1 MESINTNEFKSKIF
15 NFEVEKDWKYLGDR
29 PAIIDF
35 YADWCG
41 PCKIQG
47 PILDRISKKYEG
59 KINVFKIDTEQ
70 NEELSAAFGIRSIPS
85 LLFIPMKGKPSLN
98 PGLIQEDQ
106 LVQVIDQY
114 LLKE

>member
-1 MESINTNEFKSKIF
+1 MHSINSNEFKAKIF
-15 NFEVEKDWKYLGDR
+15 NYETEKEWKYLGNR

-47 PILDRISKKYEG
+47 PILDRLSQKYEG
-59 KINVFKIDTEQ
+59 KIDIFKIDTEQ

-85 LLFIPMKGKPSLN
+85 LLFIPMNGKP
-98 PGLIQEDQ
+98 
-106 LVQVIDQY
+106 
-114 LLKE
+114 